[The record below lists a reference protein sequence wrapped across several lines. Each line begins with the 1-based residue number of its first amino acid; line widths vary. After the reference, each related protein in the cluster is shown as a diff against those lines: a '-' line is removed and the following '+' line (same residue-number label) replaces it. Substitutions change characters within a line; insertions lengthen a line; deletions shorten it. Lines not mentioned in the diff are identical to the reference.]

1 MTRARIATIAFISAC
16 AGLSLGLAAPP
27 AAHAQAPASKELL
40 LVVPH
45 AAGTGVDAVAR
56 SFAPAL
62 QKTLDANVV
71 VDNRVGASGAIG
83 SASVARAKA
92 DGATVMLNANP
103 PFVTFPLTQ
112 STPLYDPVKDF
123 KPIARVGTVPM
134 VLVVSAQSEIKTFDQ
149 FVAYAKSHP
158 AKASYASPGVG
169 SAGYLAMERLKTLR
183 NLNMEEVLYKSTPQ
197 SLVDVAAGHILSA
210 FSSLPA
216 VASLVE
222 AGKLRPLAIGS
233 STRVELLPQVP
244 TLAEATG
251 HKDFVASVWYGF
263 FAPAGTAQA
272 TADRLFDG
280 ISAAFATQAVQHAL
294 RGQGILPE
302 LQAPGEFQRSL
313 ALDYESARQALK
325 IGR

>member
-1 MTRARIATIAFISAC
+1 MMLGKIAAI
-16 AGLSLGLAAPP
+16 AGLSLGVAIPLL
-27 AAHAQAPASKELL
+27 AHAQAPTSKELL

-83 SASVARAKA
+83 SSSVARAKP

-112 STPLYDPVKDF
+112 STPLYDAVKDF
-123 KPIARVGTVPM
+123 MPLARVGTVPM

-149 FVAYAKSHP
+149 FVAYAKSNP
-158 AKASYASPGVG
+158 AKANYASPGVG
-169 SAGYLAMERLKTLR
+169 SAGYLAMERLKTLKH
-183 NLNMEEVLYKSTPQ
+183 LKMEEVLYKSTPQ
-197 SLVDVAAGHILSA
+197 SLIDVSAGHILSA

-216 VASLVE
+216 VSSLIE
-222 AGKLRPLAIGS
+222 GGKLRPLAIGS
-233 STRVELLPQVP
+233 TTRVDLLTQVP
-244 TLAEATG
+244 TLAELTG
-251 HKDFVASVWYGF
+251 DKDFDASVWYGL

-272 TADRLFDG
+272 TVDRIFDG
-280 ISAAFATQAVQHAL
+280 ISAAFKTEAVQHSL
-294 RGQGILPE
+294 RGQGIVPG
-302 LQAPGEFQRSL
+302 LQTPKEFERSL
-313 ALDYESARQALK
+313 ALDYQNARKAMK
-325 IGR
+325 ITP